1 MKNQNTNNNPK
12 SNSLLGLG
20 LLTAITASLCCI
32 TPVLALL
39 AGTSGFASTFSWM
52 EPFRPYLIG
61 ITILVLGFAWFQQLK
76 PKKDID
82 CVCETDDLPDRKAGK
97 PTFFHSILFLGIVTI
112 FAIAMTV
119 FPYYSSIFYP
129 DNKKEV
135 IVKNNIDIQKIS
147 IAIKGMTCTSCE
159 EHVNHTVNELDGI
172 LDVKTSYNDK
182 NSSIEFDKSKTTVE
196 EIEKAINSTG
206 YNVIE
211 TKLIK

>member
-1 MKNQNTNNNPK
+1 MKNKDNNPK

-20 LLTAITASLCCI
+20 LLTAVTASLCCI
-32 TPVLALL
+32 TPVLALV

-61 ITILVLGFAWFQQLK
+61 ITILVLGFSWYQQLK
-76 PKKDID
+76 PKNELNCD
-82 CVCETDDLPDRKAGK
+82 CKTDKK
-97 PTFFHSILFLGIVTI
+97 PTFFKSKLFLGIVTI

-119 FPYYSSIFYP
+119 FPYYSSVFYP

-135 IVKNNIDIQKIS
+135 IVKNKIDIQKIS
-147 IAIKGMTCTSCE
+147 IAIKGMTCSSCE

-172 LDVKTSYNDK
+172 LNVKTSYNDK
-182 NSSIEFDKSKTTVE
+182 NASIEFDKSKTTVE

-206 YNVIE
+206 YKVIE
-211 TKLIK
+211 TKPLK